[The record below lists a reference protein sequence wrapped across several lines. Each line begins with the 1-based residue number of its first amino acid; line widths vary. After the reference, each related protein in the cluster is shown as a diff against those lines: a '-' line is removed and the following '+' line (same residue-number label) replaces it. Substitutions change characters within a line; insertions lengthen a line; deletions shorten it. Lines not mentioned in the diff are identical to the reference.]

1 MMKIRLSVSRFM
13 PLLIVMGF
21 THCASNPNK
30 AKDIDTKLDTKGN
43 YQGSKIGLNENKE
56 VVVQTETAADD
67 ELRQLSWRNYDLE
80 KKIAASSDH
89 LTRCRNEVADPRLG
103 GSGQVTEIPEVDSLK
118 PMSSVKEELGL
129 TETGGLAVVKKEM
142 YAEILKSQRKYEESL
157 RLTSKTVEKAKND
170 CDREMGYV
178 RVKHGLP
185 AQRYAAK
192 GYYQNGRYV
201 QSRAPEHNLD
211 EAFAIASKEAAKSK
225 KADEGD
231 DVSSAP

>member
-1 MMKIRLSVSRFM
+1 MKPILFSVVKFI
-13 PLLIVMGF
+13 PTIVIFAF
-21 THCASNPNK
+21 TSCASNPNK
-30 AKDIDTKLDTKGN
+30 AKDIDTKLDTKGS

-67 ELRQLSWRNYDLE
+67 ELRKLSWRNYDHE
-80 KKIAASSDH
+80 KKIAASSDQ
-89 LTRCRNEVADPRLG
+89 LSRCRNEIADPRLG
-103 GSGQVTEIPEVDSLK
+103 GTGQVTEIPEVDGMK

-129 TETGGLAVVKKEM
+129 KENGELAVVKKEM
-142 YAEILKSQRKYEESL
+142 YAEMLSSHRKYEDSL
-157 RLTSKTVEKAKND
+157 KQTSKTVAKATSD
-170 CDREMGYV
+170 CEREMGYV

-201 QSRAPEHNLD
+201 QTRAPEHNLD
-211 EAFAIASKEAAKSK
+211 EAFAIASKEAVKAKKSS
-225 KADEGD
+225 DEE